1 MEDSLNVKQIWDLL
15 KKNKWI
21 IFISMCVC
29 ALLMSCYLY
38 FFSTPI
44 YQSETQVLINQSV
57 PQNTIV
63 QSQDVQAN
71 LQLINTYTSI
81 IMSPRILA
89 QVSENMDDVYSTKEL
104 EQMIQVNSTSDSQ
117 VIKINVESANARDAV
132 KIANET
138 VRIFSKDVPKI
149 MKIDNIYTLSE
160 ANLDD
165 DAAPVKPHKALLIAV
180 ATLLGMIL
188 GIAIMFLRDLFDRSI
203 KTAEDVEKTLGLP
216 VLSMINEMKDE
227 DLFEKA
233 PRARRK
239 KRKG

>member
-15 KKNKWI
+15 KKNKWVI
-21 IFISMCVC
+21 LISMCIS
-29 ALLMSCYLY
+29 ALLMSGYLY

-81 IMSPRILA
+81 IMSPRILS
-89 QVSENMDDVYSTKEL
+89 QVSENMDDVYSIKEL

-117 VIKINVESANARDAV
+117 VVKINVESADAADAV

-138 VRIFSKDVPKI
+138 VAIFSKDIPKI

-160 ANLDD
+160 ASLDA
-165 DAAPVKPHKALLIAV
+165 DAAPVKPHTGLLIAV
-180 ATLLGMIL
+180 ATLLGLIL
-188 GIAIMFLRDLFDRSI
+188 GIVIMFIRDLFDRSI

-216 VLSMINEMKDE
+216 VLSMINEIKDD
-227 DLFEKA
+227 DLVEKKA
-233 PRARRK
+233 GRRRK

>member
-1 MEDSLNVKQIWDLL
+1 MEDSLNVKQIWNLL

-21 IFISMCVC
+21 ILISTCVC
-29 ALLMSCYLY
+29 ALLMSGYLY

-81 IMSPRILA
+81 IMSPRILE
-89 QVSENMDDVYSTKEL
+89 QVSRNMDDAYSPTEL
-104 EQMIQVNSTSDSQ
+104 EQMIKVNSTSDSQ
-117 VIKINVESANARDAV
+117 VITINVESTSASDAV

-138 VRIFSKDVPKI
+138 VHIFSKDIPKI
-149 MKIDNIYTLSE
+149 MKIDNISVLSE
-160 ANLDD
+160 ASLDA

-180 ATLLGMIL
+180 ATMLGMFG
-188 GIAIMFLRDLFDRSI
+188 GIVIMLLRNLFDRSI
-203 KTAEDVEKTLGLP
+203 KTVEDVEQTLGLP
-216 VLSMINEMKDE
+216 VLSMINEMKEE
-227 DLFEKA
+227 DLLEKKFG
-233 PRARRK
+233 RRQK

>member
-21 IFISMCVC
+21 IFMSTCVC
-29 ALLMSCYLY
+29 ALLMSGYLY

-63 QSQDVQAN
+63 QSQDVEAN

-89 QVSENMDDVYSTKEL
+89 QVSEKMDDAYTTKEL
-104 EQMIQVNSTSDSQ
+104 EEMIKVNSTSDSQ
-117 VIKINVESANARDAV
+117 VIKINVESADAADAV

-138 VRIFSKDVPKI
+138 VSILSKDVPKI

-160 ANLDD
+160 ATM
-165 DAAPVKPHKALLIAV
+165 DADAVPVKPHKTLMITV
-180 ATLLGMIL
+180 AILSGLIL
-188 GIAIMFLRDLFDRSI
+188 GVVITFLRDLFDRSI
-203 KTAEDVEKTLGLP
+203 KTAEDVEETLGLP
-216 VLSMINEMKDE
+216 VLSMISEIKDG
-227 DLFEKA
+227 DLVEKVLG
-233 PRARRK
+233 R
-239 KRKG
+239 KRKNRKG